1 MGSDG
6 CIQSQGTVS
15 EVLAKSHDPALELIG
30 DKYNLEKRREVVD
43 EPPSNSKPPAS
54 GKLVIAEEIEIG
66 HVSWA
71 ARKSTIVLLPQY

>member
-15 EVLAKSHDPALELIG
+15 EVLAKSHDLALELIG

-43 EPPSNSKPPAS
+43 EPPSNSKPSAS

-71 ARKSTIVLLPQY
+71 ARK